1 MVQFP
6 SQKQRSFFAQV
17 IISVFIWRDLL
28 LMHDGIVRRHF
39 MPSLLATDFRVL
51 NR

>member
-17 IISVFIWRDLL
+17 SVVIWRDLL